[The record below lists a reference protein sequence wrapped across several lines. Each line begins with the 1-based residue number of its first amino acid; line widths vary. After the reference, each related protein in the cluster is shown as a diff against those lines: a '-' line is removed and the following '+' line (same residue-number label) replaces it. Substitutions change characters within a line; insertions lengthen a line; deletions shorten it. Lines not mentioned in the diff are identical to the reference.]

1 MSLEVCHTIQ
11 GLRQRL
17 KSVEPVAFVPTM
29 GNLHDGHI
37 SLVHKAR
44 ALAPTVV
51 ASIFVNPLQF
61 GPKEDFASY
70 PRTFERDCEMLEA
83 AGCAVV
89 FAPGVD
95 ELYPQPQTFRV
106 KPDPVLGDVLEGAFR
121 PGFFEG
127 VCTVVMKLFQ
137 CVQPDFAVFG
147 KKDYQQLMVIR
158 AMVQQFAMPVEII
171 AAPTGRDE
179 HGLALS
185 SRNGYLSASEL
196 IEARQLNL
204 QLRIMVNELHESGD
218 ELRTDLVDRI
228 EQTARLALEQRGW
241 LVDYMSIRHAETLT
255 QIASSAPEAAQGRG
269 LVVLGAA
276 KLGKT
281 RLIDNI
287 EV

>member
-1 MSLEVCHTIQ
+1 MSLVVCYTIQ
-11 GLRQRL
+11 SLRERL
-17 KSVEPVAFVPTM
+17 TGAQPVAFVPTM

-37 SLVHKAR
+37 SLAHKAR
-44 ALAPTVV
+44 DIAPTVV

-61 GPKEDFASY
+61 GPTDDFASY
-70 PRTFERDCEMLEA
+70 PRTFERDCEMLDA
-83 AGCAVV
+83 AGCSVV
-89 FAPGVD
+89 FAPSVN
-95 ELYPQPQTFRV
+95 ELYPQQQTFRV

-147 KKDYQQLMVIR
+147 KKDFQQLMVIR
-158 AMVQQFAMPVEII
+158 AMVQQFAMPVQII

-196 IEARQLNL
+196 IEARQLNV
-204 QLRIMVNELHESGD
+204 QLRKMVDALRNCGD
-218 ELRTDLVDRI
+218 ELRIDAVDAI
-228 EQTARLALEQRGW
+228 EQAARLALEERGW
-241 LVDYMSIRHAETLT
+241 LVDYMSVRHAATLA
-255 QIASSAPEAAQGRG
+255 QIAGSTSVIARDCS

-287 EV
+287 EL